1 MSWQD
6 LPIYSRNDGS
16 FIISYNN
23 APYHVAKTEGGF
35 TEQYPALVTWE
46 EVSAFVS
53 ENPDKVT
60 PEVPVTVTP
69 ATPPSA
75 RTVNNVIPNSAGNVT
90 LNIPQ
95 GTVTSI
101 NNVTPNSA
109 GRVTLAPANITGA
122 GQVVPLNP
130 VSSNGGLTYN
140 LYMPS
145 GGSWFCWFPIYSDK
159 TVRDATFIYAGGT
172 SIPAWVNL
180 SGSIHGIIVNQ
191 GKLPGWAIRVAW
203 VTYYWRGLCH
213 TYIKKIIKLFR
224 FQLNN

>member
-23 APYHVAKTEGGF
+23 APYHVAKTGGGF

-75 RTVNNVIPNSAGNVT
+75 RTVNNVSPNSAGNVT

-101 NNVTPNSA
+101 NGVYPNSSGLVA
-109 GRVTLAPANITGA
+109 LYASQLTGLGQIVVVVPSITGSGLLQTVTCNAPA
-122 GQVVPLNP
+122 
-130 VSSNGGLTYN
+130 
-140 LYMPS
+140 
-145 GGSWFCWFPIYSDK
+145 GGSGLCRHYVVVDRVQTNNDYRNVYAWDWTI
-159 TVRDATFIYAGGT
+159 VAGG
-172 SIPAWVNL
+172 SSL
-180 SGSIHGIIVNQ
+180 
-191 GKLPGWAIRVAW
+191 GWENDSDAAILAQRMVCIRVA
-203 VTYYWRGLCH
+203 
-213 TYIKKIIKLFR
+213 
-224 FQLNN
+224 

>member
-60 PEVPVTVTP
+60 PEVPVTVSNPPLP
-69 ATPPSA
+69 ALVRA
-75 RTVNNVIPNSAGNVT
+75 VNNVSPNSVGNVTLNIPQGTVTSINGVAPNSAGNVT

-122 GQVVPLNP
+122 GQVVL
-130 VSSNGGLTYN
+130 VSAVRELPTGNWY
-140 LYMPS
+140 YYIPA
-145 GGSWFCWFPIYSDK
+145 GGSWYAYTYYKVPGGTRPDYGWRWL
-159 TVRDATFIYAGGT
+159 VRAGGT
-172 SIPAWVNL
+172 AVECPAPPDNTY
-180 SGSIHGIIVNQ
+180 
-191 GKLPGWAIRVAW
+191 AICIR
-203 VTYYWRGLCH
+203 
-213 TYIKKIIKLFR
+213 IS
-224 FQLNN
+224 

>member
-23 APYHVAKTEGGF
+23 APYHVAKTGGGEF

-75 RTVNNVIPNSAGNVT
+75 RTVNNVSPNSAGNVT

-101 NNVTPNSA
+101 NNVTPNA
-109 GRVTLAPANITGA
+109 TGRVTLYASQLAGSGQIVVVVPTITGSGITKIVTCNAPA
-122 GQVVPLNP
+122 
-130 VSSNGGLTYN
+130 
-140 LYMPS
+140 
-145 GGSWFCWFPIYSDK
+145 GGSWLCRHYVFVEKVQTNHGYQNVYAWDWTI
-159 TVRDATFIYAGGT
+159 VAGG
-172 SIPAWVNL
+172 SSLGWEN
-180 SGSIHGIIVNQ
+180 GSNS
-191 GKLPGWAIRVAW
+191 AILAQRMVCIKVA
-203 VTYYWRGLCH
+203 
-213 TYIKKIIKLFR
+213 
-224 FQLNN
+224 